1 LRSGLLTP
9 VSDEYEV
16 VGIAASGEEAVKL
29 AEESRPDLILI
40 DIKLSARTMVVAWM
54 ERVMM
59 DGNILNASPVARRF
73 R

>member
-1 LRSGLLTP
+1 MLTP

-40 DIKLSARTMVVAWM
+40 DIKLSGKMDGRKVKWLVAW
-54 ERVMM
+54 
-59 DGNILNASPVARRF
+59 LTCLAL
-73 R
+73 

>member
-1 LRSGLLTP
+1 MP

-40 DIKLSARTMVVAWM
+40 DINCRRVRWWLLGWSA
-54 ERVMM
+54 
-59 DGNILNASPVARRF
+59 
-73 R
+73 